1 MKIAI
6 FTDTFVPH
14 TDGIVT
20 FIVSISKYL
29 AKKGHEVL
37 ILCPKYE
44 KNFEEPFIHENVE
57 VERFSS
63 ITLINY
69 SDFKISYPNIL
80 KAYRKTKNFNP
91 DIIHLQT
98 PGSMGI
104 LATYVSSMLKKPLV
118 GTYHTYLPDFVQCID
133 PINYINWEKAKKSLR
148 KLKEKSPDVELL
160 QRAYNNFKK
169 VYSFLRIDKL
179 GKNAKKFKK
188 VNGLITNSIVW
199 NFTNSIYNKCDLI
212 TTPTETIV
220 KELKKHGSKKPTK
233 AYSNGVDLTK
243 FTKKTNYDFRGKF
256 VHVGRISYEKEVDVL
271 IKAFAKA
278 KKKYSEITL
287 DIYGDG
293 PSLEYLKTFVDNS
306 EYEGIKF
313 HGFVSHDDLP
323 EIYRSHDVFLT
334 ASPIE
339 TQGLVVIEA
348 MACGLPIIGVD
359 RLALKEVIFNDQN
372 GYIVK
377 PHDVDEFSKAIIKI
391 IKNKNEVSS
400 FGKKSKEISSKHD
413 LEFSLKRFETTYLS
427 LIDSYEIEKLR
438 KRKKTILKKLIKPK
452 SRTKKKL
459 KKKKKYFFKKKN

>member
-1 MKIAI
+1 M
-6 FTDTFVPH
+6 
-14 TDGIVT
+14 
-20 FIVSISKYL
+20 
-29 AKKGHEVL
+29 
-37 ILCPKYE
+37 
-44 KNFEEPFIHENVE
+44 
-57 VERFSS
+57 
-63 ITLINY
+63 
-69 SDFKISYPNIL
+69 
-80 KAYRKTKNFNP
+80 
-91 DIIHLQT
+91 
-98 PGSMGI
+98 
-104 LATYVSSMLKKPLV
+104 
-118 GTYHTYLPDFVQCID
+118 
-133 PINYINWEKAKKSLR
+133 
-148 KLKEKSPDVELL
+148 
-160 QRAYNNFKK
+160 
-169 VYSFLRIDKL
+169 
-179 GKNAKKFKK
+179 
-188 VNGLITNSIVW
+188 
-199 NFTNSIYNKCDLI
+199 
-212 TTPTETIV
+212 
-220 KELKKHGSKKPTK
+220 
-233 AYSNGVDLTK
+233 
-243 FTKKTNYDFRGKF
+243 
-256 VHVGRISYEKEVDVL
+256 
-271 IKAFAKA
+271 
-278 KKKYSEITL
+278 
-287 DIYGDG
+287 
-293 PSLEYLKTFVDNS
+293 KTFVDNS
-306 EYEGIKF
+306 GFKGIKF